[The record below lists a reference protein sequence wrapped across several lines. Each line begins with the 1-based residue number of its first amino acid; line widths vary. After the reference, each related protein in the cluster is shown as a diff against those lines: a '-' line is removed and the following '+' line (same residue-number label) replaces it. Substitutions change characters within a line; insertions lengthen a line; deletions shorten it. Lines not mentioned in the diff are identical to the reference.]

1 MKEEEYIIKQ
11 NSPENNS
18 SAETVVKTI
27 IEPRTLWANFNFR
40 EIWRY
45 RELFYL
51 LVWRDLK
58 VRYKQ
63 TFLGIFWAVLQ
74 PALTAAI
81 FTIVFSRIAK
91 YETGDVPYWLF
102 ALSGFTFWSF
112 ISSSVTFASN
122 SLVHHKELVTK
133 VFFPRIIVPASA
145 VGAYFTDLLLTLI
158 ILFAGILISGTVL
171 TAKILLVPIFLM
183 FLLVLTLAVSILLAA
198 LMVRFRDV
206 KFITPFFLQ
215 VWLFISPVFYSSN
228 WLPEQWRFVFALNP
242 VTGCLNGFRH
252 VLFGSALDTDNLM
265 ISIVVTV
272 VLFVSSLFIFR
283 RMEDDFADLL

>member
-1 MKEEEYIIKQ
+1 MKSGEQRDNQ
-11 NSPENNS
+11 NSTVNNVF
-18 SAETVVKTI
+18 AGHLTTI
-27 IEPRTLWANFNFR
+27 IEPRSFWTNFDFR

-58 VRYKQ
+58 VRYRQ
-63 TFLGIFWAVLQ
+63 TFRGIFWAFLQ

-81 FTIVFSRIAK
+81 FTVVFSRIAK
-91 YETGDVPYWLF
+91 YETGDIPYWLF

-133 VFFPRIIVPASA
+133 VFFPRIIVPASS
-145 VGAYFTDLLLTLI
+145 VGAYFTDLLLTLV
-158 ILFAGILISGTVL
+158 ILFVGILISGTAL
-171 TAKILLVPIFLM
+171 TAKILFVPF
-183 FLLVLTLAVSILLAA
+183 FLLFLLILTVGVSVLLAA

-215 VWLFISPVFYSSN
+215 VWLFISPVFYSSD

-252 VLFGSALDTDNLM
+252 VLFNTPLDATNLV
-265 ISIVVTV
+265 ISIAVTII
-272 VLFVSSLFIFR
+272 LFVSSLFVFR

>member
-1 MKEEEYIIKQ
+1 MKKKDNTSTEAILTVIK
-11 NSPENNS
+11 
-18 SAETVVKTI
+18 
-27 IEPRTLWANFNFR
+27 PRTFWANLDFS

-63 TFLGIFWAVLQ
+63 TFLGVFWAVLQ

-81 FTIVFSRIAK
+81 FTVVFSRIAE

-133 VFFPRIIVPASA
+133 VFFPRIIVPASS

-158 ILFAGILISGTVL
+158 ILFAGVIISGTVL
-171 TAKILLVPIFLM
+171 TLKILLVPF
-183 FLLVLTLAVSILLAA
+183 FLLFLLILTVSVSLLLAA

-215 VWLFISPVFYSSN
+215 VWLFISPVFYSSA
-228 WLPEQWRFVFALNP
+228 WLPEKWRFVFALNP

-252 VLFGSALDTDNLM
+252 VLFGTQLDAGNLLT
-265 ISIVVTV
+265 SIVVTI
-272 VLFVSSLFIFR
+272 VLFVTSLFVFR

>member
-1 MKEEEYIIKQ
+1 MKKKDNTDIG
-11 NSPENNS
+11 
-18 SAETVVKTI
+18 AVLTI
-27 IEPRTLWANFNFR
+27 IEPRTFWANLDFS

-81 FTIVFSRIAK
+81 FTVVFSRIAK

-145 VGAYFTDLLLTLI
+145 VGAYFLDLLLTLI
-158 ILFAGILISGTVL
+158 ILFAGILVSGTAL
-171 TAKILLVPIFLM
+171 TLKILLVPFFLIFLLM
-183 FLLVLTLAVSILLAA
+183 LTVAVSLLLAA

-215 VWLFISPVFYSSN
+215 VWLFVSPVFYSSA

-242 VTGCLNGFRH
+242 VTGCLNGFRYI
-252 VLFGSALDTDNLM
+252 LFGTQLDATNLLT
-265 ISIVVTV
+265 SIVVTI
-272 VLFVSSLFIFR
+272 VLFAASLFVFR

>member
-1 MKEEEYIIKQ
+1 MKEEKYIINQ
-11 NSPENNS
+11 NLPENITFAVSTTVIKPRNS
-18 SAETVVKTI
+18 
-27 IEPRTLWANFNFR
+27 LANFDFG

-63 TFLGIFWAVLQ
+63 TFLGVLWAVLQ

-91 YETGDVPYWLF
+91 YESSDVPYWLF
-102 ALSGFTFWSF
+102 ALSGFTFWTF

-122 SLVHHKELVTK
+122 SLIHHKELVTK

-145 VGAYFTDLLLTLI
+145 VGAYFSDLLLTLV
-158 ILFAGILISGTVL
+158 ILFAGILISGVALTFKVL
-171 TAKILLVPIFLM
+171 FVPLFLIFL
-183 FLLVLTLAVSILLAA
+183 LILTVSVSLLLAA

-215 VWLFISPVFYSSN
+215 VWLFISPVFYPSI
-228 WLPEQWRFVFALNP
+228 WLPEKWRYVFALNP
-242 VTGCLNGFRH
+242 VTGCLNGFRY
-252 VLFGSALDTDNLM
+252 VLFGTSFDVLNLL
-265 ISIVVTV
+265 ISVAVTV
-272 VLFVSSLFIFR
+272 VLFIGALFIFR

>member
-1 MKEEEYIIKQ
+1 M
-11 NSPENNS
+11 
-18 SAETVVKTI
+18 TI
-27 IEPRTLWANFNFR
+27 IEPRTFWANLDFS

-81 FTIVFSRIAK
+81 FTVVFSRIAK

-145 VGAYFTDLLLTLI
+145 VGAYFLDLLLTLI
-158 ILFAGILISGTVL
+158 ILFAGILVSGTAL
-171 TAKILLVPIFLM
+171 TLKILLVPFFLIFLLM
-183 FLLVLTLAVSILLAA
+183 LTVAVSLLLAA

-215 VWLFISPVFYSSN
+215 VWLFVSPVFYSSA

-242 VTGCLNGFRH
+242 VTGCLNGFRYI
-252 VLFGSALDTDNLM
+252 LFGTQLDATNLLT
-265 ISIVVTV
+265 SIVVTI
-272 VLFVSSLFIFR
+272 VLFAASLFVFR

>member
-1 MKEEEYIIKQ
+1 MKEENYIVNPKLTEEISDQNAAQTTVIK
-11 NSPENNS
+11 
-18 SAETVVKTI
+18 
-27 IEPRTLWANFNFR
+27 PRASLSNFNFR

-63 TFLGIFWAVLQ
+63 TFLGILWAILQ

-81 FTIVFSRIAK
+81 FTIVFSRVTN
-91 YETGDVPYWLF
+91 YESSVVPYWLF
-102 ALSGFTFWSF
+102 ALSGFTFWTF
-112 ISSSVTFASN
+112 ISSSVAFASN

-133 VFFPRIIVPASA
+133 IYFPRIIVPASA
-145 VGAYFTDLLLTLI
+145 VGAFFIDLLLTLTI
-158 ILFAGILISGTVL
+158 LFGGMLFAGIDLSW
-171 TAKILLVPIFLM
+171 KILLAPVCLF
-183 FLLVLTLAVSILLAA
+183 FLLMLTVSVSLLLAA
-198 LMVRFRDV
+198 LNVRFRDV

-215 VWLFISPVFYSSN
+215 VWLFVSPVFYPSD
-228 WLPEQWRFVFALNP
+228 WLPEKWRFVFALNP

-252 VLFGSALDTDNLM
+252 IIFGTPM
-265 ISIVVTV
+265 EFSIVLTSAVVTI
-272 VLFVSSLFIFR
+272 LLFIIALSVFR

>member
-1 MKEEEYIIKQ
+1 MKKKG
-11 NSPENNS
+11 NNS
-18 SAETVVKTI
+18 TEAILTVIK
-27 IEPRTLWANFNFR
+27 PRTFWANLDFS

-81 FTIVFSRIAK
+81 FTVVFSRIAK

-133 VFFPRIIVPASA
+133 VFFPRIIVPASS

-158 ILFAGILISGTVL
+158 ILFAGIIISGTAL
-171 TAKILLVPIFLM
+171 TLKLLLVPF
-183 FLLVLTLAVSILLAA
+183 FLLFLLILTVAVSLLLAA

-215 VWLFISPVFYSSN
+215 VWLFISPVFYSSD

-252 VLFGSALDTDNLM
+252 VIFGTQLDAANLLT
-265 ISIVVTV
+265 SIVVTI
-272 VLFVSSLFIFR
+272 VLFITSLFVFR

>member
-1 MKEEEYIIKQ
+1 MKNRDDINAGAVLTIIK
-11 NSPENNS
+11 
-18 SAETVVKTI
+18 
-27 IEPRTLWANFNFR
+27 PRTFWANLDLS

-158 ILFAGILISGTVL
+158 ILFAGIIVNGTAL
-171 TAKILLVPIFLM
+171 TLKILLVPFFLIFL
-183 FLLVLTLAVSILLAA
+183 LILTVGVSVLLAA

-215 VWLFISPVFYSSN
+215 VWLFVSPVFYSSA
-228 WLPEQWRFVFALNP
+228 WLPEQWRFIFALNP

-252 VLFGSALDTDNLM
+252 VLFGTDLEISNLL

-272 VLFVSSLFIFR
+272 ILFITSLFIFR

>member
-1 MKEEEYIIKQ
+1 MKEENYIINQ
-11 NSPENNS
+11 NLPENITS
-18 SAETVVKTI
+18 VVSTTI
-27 IEPRTLWANFNFR
+27 IKPRTSLASFDFR

-63 TFLGIFWAVLQ
+63 TFLGVLWAVLQ

-91 YETGDVPYWLF
+91 YEPSDVPYWLF
-102 ALSGFTFWSF
+102 ALSGFTFWTF

-122 SLVHHKELVTK
+122 SLIHHKELVTK

-145 VGAYFTDLLLTLI
+145 VGAYFSDLLLTLV
-158 ILFAGILISGTVL
+158 ILFAGILISGIALTFKVL
-171 TAKILLVPIFLM
+171 FVPL
-183 FLLVLTLAVSILLAA
+183 FLLFLLILTVSVSLLLAA

-215 VWLFISPVFYSSN
+215 VWLFISPVFYPSV
-228 WLPEQWRFVFALNP
+228 WLPEKWRYVFALNP
-242 VTGCLNGFRH
+242 VTGCLNGFRY
-252 VLFGSALDTDNLM
+252 VLFGTPFDVINLL
-265 ISIVVTV
+265 ISVAVTV
-272 VLFVSSLFIFR
+272 VLFVGALIIFR

>member
-1 MKEEEYIIKQ
+1 MKKENYITNRNLPENITSADAVSTTIIK
-11 NSPENNS
+11 
-18 SAETVVKTI
+18 
-27 IEPRTLWANFNFR
+27 PRTSWASFDFG

-45 RELFYL
+45 LELFYL

-63 TFLGIFWAVLQ
+63 TFLGVIWAVLQ

-81 FTIVFSRIAK
+81 FTIIFSRIAN
-91 YETGDVPYWLF
+91 YESSDVPYWLF
-102 ALSGFTFWSF
+102 ALSGFTFWTF

-122 SLVHHKELVTK
+122 SLVHHRELVTK
-133 VFFPRIIVPASA
+133 IFFPRIIVPTSA
-145 VGAYFTDLLLTLI
+145 VGAYFIDLLLTLV

-171 TAKILLVPIFLM
+171 TFKVLLVPF
-183 FLLVLTLAVSILLAA
+183 FLLFLLILTVSVSLLLAA

-215 VWLFISPVFYSSN
+215 VWLFVSPVFYPSD
-228 WLPEQWRFVFALNP
+228 WLPQQWRYIFSLNP
-242 VTGCLNGFRH
+242 VSGCLNGFRYI
-252 VLFGSALDTDNLM
+252 LFGTQLDLTAFL
-265 ISIVVTV
+265 ISIAVTIG
-272 VLFVSSLFIFR
+272 LFVFALVVFR